1 MVSKTDA
8 AATSDSQSDAP
19 AQAQAPAPA
28 QAPAKPPQR
37 GVIKALRLH
46 LEASLLPG
54 DAPVDKA
61 ALDEAATWLLAA
73 AATRAPGQSIVQIES
88 ATGERRHLRI
98 AIVNDDMPFLVDSA
112 AATIAAQG
120 VAIDRLLHPVAK
132 VERDAAGSIAAL
144 SNPTQGKPTPAKNG
158 ARESLIYIETPRVDA
173 RQRRELLEALQAT
186 LADVHA
192 AVNDWPPMQGAMAAD
207 AERAGAVD
215 AEAGALLGWLGGGML
230 TQLGHLTRHRDGTT
244 TDRHG
249 ICRASARDLLA
260 EVSYDRAFDW
270 FDRHEAGGTP
280 QGLLA
285 IKANVHARVH
295 RTSPLDLFIVPL
307 REGGKIT
314 ALSIHAGL
322 WTSAALNA
330 RPHEVPVLRR
340 MVTDITAQAG
350 FDPAGHNGKA
360 LVHAFASLPND
371 LLTAFDPARVA
382 ELVTTKMVLI
392 DRPRPRLVMVRSM
405 LERHVFAFVWLPR
418 DQLSTDVRLQIQA
431 MLLDSPGAAL
441 LDWSLEVESSSL
453 ALLRFLI
460 DVRACADM
468 PDDAAIETQLV
479 DLLRGWNEAVAT
491 HLAKGEDEGRAATLA
506 ARYAGA
512 FPTGYR
518 LTYGADE
525 AARDI
530 AKLRTLAV
538 AEGEAARAVRL
549 YRLNGDG
556 PDTLRL
562 KVYII
567 GGALALSDAVPALEH
582 FGFRVAAEVPTFL
595 TDPSLGSIHDFILTV
610 PPARE
615 ASTLLDRAAL
625 IEDALAEVLNAVA
638 EDDPFNRLIPA
649 AGLAPRSANWMR
661 AIYRYLRQTGVSY
674 TIYTVV
680 DALVAAPQVTRA
692 MIDLFTARHDPAFE
706 GDRDEAIAAAQS
718 AFTRG
723 LAKVTAI
730 NDDRLLR
737 LYRAVIDAVLRT
749 NAFAPAAAEALAFKI
764 DSHRVPGLPQPL
776 PWREIFVYSRRVEGI
791 HLRSGAVARGGLRW
805 SDRRDDFRTEVLGL
819 MKAQRVKN
827 AVIVPTGAKGGFYP
841 KQLPS
846 PAIDR
851 EGWAAEGRAS
861 YEIFIRTLLSI
872 TDNIVGGRV
881 VHPEAVQV
889 WDGEDPYFVVA
900 ADKGTATYSDIA
912 NGIAQAHDFW
922 LDDAFASGG
931 SNGYDHKA
939 MGITA
944 RGAWVSVQR
953 HFREMGIDVQTQS
966 ITVAGCGD
974 MSGDVFGNGMLLSKA
989 LKLVAAFDHRHIFID
1004 PAPDPLASWKERKRM
1019 FELPRSSWED
1029 YDASL
1034 ISKGGG
1040 VFARSAK
1047 TIKLPKQAREVLGI
1061 DAKVIEPE
1069 TLISAILRAPVDLM
1083 WFGGIGTYVKAPQE
1097 NNIQVGDPAN
1107 DGLRVDATEVRARV
1121 IGEGANLGVTQA
1133 GRIAF
1138 SLAGAKGF
1146 GGRIN
1151 TDFIDNSA
1159 GVDCSDNEVNIKIAL
1174 AAATASGKLAPK
1186 KRNTL
1191 LAAMTDEVAA
1201 LVLEDNRLQAL
1212 ALSVAESVGAAA
1224 TPAYIR
1230 LIERLEE
1237 VSDFDRRTEGLA
1249 DGETLSRRAADGQGL
1264 TRPELAVLLS
1274 SAKLALQSA
1283 IEASGLPDDP
1293 VLEPVLL
1300 ARFPSAMR
1308 KPYAA
1313 AIRGHRLR
1321 SEMIATSLSNRM
1333 VNRLGMVHPFELAEE
1348 EGVGLADVAAAFVVA
1363 ERLFGLE
1370 PLWRELDTADIPEAA
1385 RLALFDRLAAAV
1397 GNLMSDVLRTA
1408 SGKVAAG
1415 AMITELQE
1423 GVAALVAG
1431 RDELLTDEPRAR
1443 SRALRDSFV
1452 AVGAT
1457 EALAA
1462 KVANLFDFDG
1472 AVGLAQGALA
1482 TGIETKLLTHAFT
1495 DIGTLLGL
1503 DWAQGTAAYM
1513 SPSDVWERLLVSGL
1527 ARDFQQM
1534 RIEFL
1539 RRLMRRKAGAEDPRG
1554 AVAAWAERNAQGV
1567 AQFRAMIA
1575 RAQARPPVG
1584 AAMLAQI
1591 ASQARNLLER

>member
-1 MVSKTDA
+1 MGSKTV
-8 AATSDSQSDAP
+8 ATATPKAP
-19 AQAQAPAPA
+19 ERAL
-28 QAPAKPPQR
+28 
-37 GVIKALRLH
+37 IKALRH
-46 LEASLLPG
+46 QLEASLLPG
-54 DAPVDKA
+54 DAPIDKA
-61 ALDEAATWLLAA
+61 ALDEAATYLLTSAA
-73 AATRAPGQSIVQIES
+73 NRAPGQSLVQVES
-88 ATGERRHLRI
+88 ATGARRHLRI
-98 AIVNDDMPFLVDSA
+98 AVINDDKPFLVDSVA
-112 AATIAAQG
+112 AAIATQG
-120 VAIDRLLHPVAK
+120 VGIDRLLHPVVP
-132 VERDAAGSIAAL
+132 VERDATGAITAL
-144 SNPTQGKPTPAKNG
+144 GKTG
-158 ARESLIYIETPRVDA
+158 RRESLIYIETPRVDA
-173 RQRRELLEALQAT
+173 RQRRDLLEALQTT
-186 LADVHA
+186 LADVQA
-192 AVNDWPPMQGAMAAD
+192 AVSDWPKMQAAIKAD
-207 AERAGAVD
+207 AALAEAID
-215 AEAGALLGWLGGGML
+215 PEAGALLAWLGGGML
-230 TQLGHLTRHRDGTT
+230 TQLGHMTRRRDGTT
-244 TDRHG
+244 AERLG
-249 ICRASARDLLA
+249 ICAASASELLA
-260 EVSYDRAFDW
+260 EVSYDRAFEW
-270 FDRHEAGGTP
+270 FDSHDKAGKP
-280 QGLLA
+280 RALLA
-285 IKANVHARVH
+285 IKSNVQARVH
-295 RTSPLDLFIVPL
+295 RASPLDLFIVPV
-307 REGGKIT
+307 REGGRVT

-322 WTSAALNA
+322 WTSAALNE
-330 RPHEVPVLRR
+330 RPLEVPVLRA
-340 MVTDITAQAG
+340 MVADMTVRLG

-360 LVHAFASLPND
+360 LVHAFTSLPND
-371 LLTAFDPARVA
+371 LLTAFEPDRVID
-382 ELVTTKMVLI
+382 LVTAKMALI
-392 DRPRPRLVMVRSM
+392 DRPRPRLIMVRAT
-405 LERHVFAFVWLPR
+405 LERHIFAFVWLPR

-431 MLLDSPGAAL
+431 MLLGTPGAAL

-460 DVRACADM
+460 DVRGCDDL
-468 PDDAAIETQLV
+468 PNDAAIEAQLV
-479 DLLRGWNEAVAT
+479 DLLRGWNEAVAN
-491 HLAKGEDEGRAATLA
+491 HLADTEEEGRAAALA
-506 ARYAGA
+506 ARYAPA

-518 LTYGADE
+518 LTYGAHE

-538 AEGEAARAVRL
+538 AEGEATHTDRAVRL

-556 PDTLRL
+556 AETLRL
-562 KVYII
+562 KIYLTR
-567 GGALALSDAVPALEH
+567 GALALSDAVPALEN
-582 FGFRVAAEVPTFL
+582 FGFRVLAEVPTFL
-595 TDPSLGSIHDFILTV
+595 TDAALGSIHDFILTL
-610 PPARE
+610 PAGRE
-615 ASTLLDRAAL
+615 AGALLERAAL
-625 IEDALAEVLNAVA
+625 IENALADVLNGAA
-638 EDDPFNRLIPA
+638 EDDPFNRLVPA
-649 AGLAPRSANWMR
+649 AGLLPRDANWMR

-692 MIDLFTARHDPAFE
+692 MIALFEARHDPAFT
-706 GDRDEAIAAAQS
+706 GDRDDAIAAAGA

-723 LAKVTAI
+723 LSKVTAI

-749 NAFAPAAAEALAFKI
+749 NAFAPASSEALAFKL
-764 DSHRVPGLPQPL
+764 DSHLVPGLPKPV
-776 PWREIFVYSRRVEGI
+776 PWREIFVYSPRVEGI

-805 SDRRDDFRTEVLGL
+805 SDRRDDFRTEILGL

-861 YEIFIRTLLSI
+861 YEIFIRTLLSV
-872 TDNIVGGRV
+872 TDNIEDGKV
-881 VHPEAVQV
+881 VHPKGVTV
-889 WDGEDPYFVVA
+889 LDGEDPYFVVA
-900 ADKGTATYSDIA
+900 ADKGTATFSDIA
-912 NGIAQAHDFW
+912 NGIAQGRDFW

-953 HFREMGIDVQTQS
+953 HFREMGVDVQNDS
-966 ITVAGCGD
+966 VTVAGCGD
-974 MSGDVFGNGMLLSKA
+974 MSGDVFGNGMLLSNA

-1004 PAPDPLASWKERKRM
+1004 PTPDPLASWQERARM
-1019 FELPRSSWED
+1019 FALPRSSWDD
-1029 YDASL
+1029 YDKAL

-1040 VFARSAK
+1040 VFPRSAK
-1047 TIKLPKQAREVLGI
+1047 VIKLSKQAREVLGI
-1061 DAKVIEPE
+1061 DVKEIEPE
-1069 TLISAILRAPVDLM
+1069 ALISAILRSPVDLM

-1097 NNIQVGDPAN
+1097 NHIQVGDPAN
-1107 DGLRVDATEVRARV
+1107 DGLRVDATEIRARV

-1138 SLAGAKGF
+1138 SLA

-1174 AAATASGKLAPK
+1174 AAATASGKLSGK

-1191 LAAMTDEVAA
+1191 LASMTDEVAA

-1212 ALSVAESVGAAA
+1212 ALSVAESGGAGA
-1224 TPAYIR
+1224 TPAYVR

-1249 DGETLSRRAADGQGL
+1249 DGEVLTRRAADGQGL

-1274 SAKLALQSA
+1274 SAKLALQEA
-1283 IEASGLPDDP
+1283 IEDSTLPDDP
-1293 VLEPVLL
+1293 VLEPVLI
-1300 ARFPSAMR
+1300 ARFPAPMR
-1308 KPYAA
+1308 KTYADE
-1313 AIRGHRLR
+1313 IRGHRLR
-1321 SEMIATSLSNRM
+1321 REMIATSLSNRM

-1348 EGVGLADVAAAFVVA
+1348 EGVGLAEVAAAFVVA

-1370 PLWRELDTADIPEAA
+1370 PLWRELDDAAIPEAA
-1385 RLALFDRLAAAV
+1385 RLALFGRLAAAV

-1408 SGKVAAG
+1408 SGKVVAG
-1415 AMITELQE
+1415 AMIGALAQGVTE
-1423 GVAALVAG
+1423 LVAG
-1431 RDELLTDEPRAR
+1431 REDLLTAEPRAR
-1443 SRALRDSFV
+1443 SMELRQGFV
-1452 AVGAT
+1452 AVGAP

-1462 KVANLFDFDG
+1462 RVANLFDFDG
-1472 AVGLAQGALA
+1472 AVGLAQSAQA
-1482 TGIETKLLTHAFT
+1482 SGIEPRLLTHAFT
-1495 DIGTLLGL
+1495 DIGTALGL
-1503 DWAQGTAAYM
+1503 DWAQGTAAHM

-1539 RRLMRRKAGAEDPRG
+1539 RRLMQAKAGPKAGNFDPRG
-1554 AVAAWAERNAQGV
+1554 SVAEWAARNAQGV

>member
-1 MVSKTDA
+1 MGSKSA
-8 AATSDSQSDAP
+8 AAAP
-19 AQAQAPAPA
+19 SRAL
-28 QAPAKPPQR
+28 
-37 GVIKALRLH
+37 IKSLRLQ

-54 DAPVDKA
+54 DAATAKP
-61 ALDEAATWLLAA
+61 ALDEAATYLLTA
-73 AATRAPGQSIVQIES
+73 AATRAPGESLVQLES
-88 ATGERRHLRI
+88 AGGDRRHLRI
-98 AIVNDDMPFLVDSA
+98 ALVNDDKPFLVDSVA
-112 AATIAAQG
+112 AAIGSLG
-120 VAIDRLLHPVAK
+120 VGIDLLLHPVVL
-132 VERDAAGSIAAL
+132 VERDSEGVITGL
-144 SNPTQGKPTPAKNG
+144 GKGG
-158 ARESLIYIETPRVDA
+158 ARESMIYIETPRVDA
-173 RQRRELLEALQAT
+173 RQRRDLLEALQTT
-186 LADVHA
+186 LGDVQA
-192 AVNDWPPMQGAMAAD
+192 AVSDWPKMQAAIAAD
-207 AERAGAVD
+207 AEAAQALD
-215 AEAGALLGWLGGGML
+215 PEMGALLAWLGGGML
-230 TQLGHLTRHRDGTT
+230 TQLGHLTRRRDGNIV
-244 TDRHG
+244 DRLG
-249 ICRASARDLLA
+249 ICRASAHDLLA
-260 EVSYDRAFDW
+260 EISYERAFEW
-270 FDRHEAGGTP
+270 FDQQDAAGTP
-280 QGLLA
+280 KPLLA
-285 IKANVHARVH
+285 IKSNVAARVH
-295 RTSPLDLFIVPL
+295 RDSPLDLFIVPL
-307 REGGKIT
+307 REGGKIA

-330 RPHEVPVLRR
+330 RPSEVPVLRA
-340 MVTDITAQAG
+340 MVADITKRLH

-360 LVHAFASLPND
+360 LVHAFTSLPND
-371 LLTAFDPARVA
+371 LLTAFDPERVA
-382 ELVTTKMVLI
+382 DLVTAKMALI
-392 DRPRPRLVMVRSM
+392 DRPRPRVIMVRAT

-418 DQLSTDVRLQIQA
+418 DQLSTDVRHQIQA
-431 MLLDSPGAAL
+431 MLLASPGAVL
-441 LDWSLEVESSSL
+441 LDWSLAVESNTL

-460 DVRACADM
+460 DVRACADL
-468 PDDAAIETQLV
+468 PKDAAIEAQLA

-491 HLAKGEDEGRAATLA
+491 HLAAFEEEGRAAALA
-506 ARYAGA
+506 ARYAPA

-518 LTYGADE
+518 LTYGPQE

-530 AKLRTLAV
+530 ARLRTLALG
-538 AEGEAARAVRL
+538 EGEGERAERLVRL
-549 YRLNGDG
+549 YRLPADG
-556 PDTLRL
+556 PQTLRL
-562 KVYII
+562 KVYVLK
-567 GGALALSDAVPALEH
+567 GALALSDAVPALEN
-582 FGFRVAAEVPTFL
+582 FGFRVLSEVPTHL
-595 TDPSLGSIHDFILTV
+595 GDASLGAIDEFLLTL
-610 PPARE
+610 PAGRD
-615 ASTLLDRAAL
+615 AGALLERAAL
-625 IEDALAEVLNAVA
+625 IEGALADVLNGGA
-638 EDDPFNRLIPA
+638 EDDPFNRLIAA
-649 AGLAPRSANWMR
+649 AGLAPREANWMR
-661 AIYRYLRQTGVSY
+661 AIYRYLRQTGVSF

-692 MIDLFTARHDPAFE
+692 MIELFEARHDPEFAGNRE
-706 GDRDEAIAAAQS
+706 DAIAAAGA

-749 NAFAPAAAEALAFKI
+749 NAFAPAAAEALAFKL
-764 DSHRVPGLPQPL
+764 DSALVPGLPKPL

-846 PAIDR
+846 PALDR

-872 TDNIVGGRV
+872 TDNIESGKI
-881 VHPEAVQV
+881 VHPADVTV
-889 WDGEDPYFVVA
+889 LDGDDPYFVVA
-900 ADKGTATYSDIA
+900 ADKGTATFSDIA
-912 NGIAQAHDFW
+912 NGIAQSRDFW

-944 RGAWVSVQR
+944 KGAWLSVQR
-953 HFREMGIDVQTQS
+953 HFRELGIDVQTQP
-966 ITVAGCGD
+966 IRVVGCGD
-974 MSGDVFGNGMLLSKA
+974 MSGDVFGNGMLLSKS

-1004 PAPDPLASWKERKRM
+1004 PTPDPAASWKERARM
-1019 FELPRSSWED
+1019 FALPRSSWDD
-1029 YDASL
+1029 YDKSL

-1040 VFARSAK
+1040 VFPRTAK
-1047 TIKLPKQAREVLGI
+1047 SIKLSKQAREALGL
-1061 DAKVIEPE
+1061 DVKEIEPE
-1069 TLISAILRAPVDLM
+1069 ALITAILKAPVDLL

-1097 NNIQVGDPAN
+1097 NHIQVGDPAN
-1107 DGLRVDATEVRARV
+1107 DGLRIDGTEVRARV

-1138 SLAGAKGF
+1138 ALA

-1174 AAATASGKLAPK
+1174 AAATASGKLSPK

-1191 LAAMTDEVAA
+1191 LASMTDEVAA

-1212 ALSVAESVGAAA
+1212 ALSVAESGGKGA
-1224 TPAYIR
+1224 TPAYVR

-1249 DGETLSRRAADGQGL
+1249 DGETLTRRAADGQGL

-1274 SAKLALQSA
+1274 SAKLALQDA
-1283 IEASGLPDDP
+1283 IEHSQLPDDP

-1300 ARFPSAMR
+1300 ARFPAPMR
-1308 KPYAA
+1308 KTYADE
-1313 AIRGHRLR
+1313 IRGHRLR
-1321 SEMIATSLSNRM
+1321 REMIATSLSNRI

-1348 EGVGLADVAAAFVVA
+1348 EGVGLAEVAAAFVVA
-1363 ERLFGLE
+1363 ERLFGLD
-1370 PLWRELDTADIPEAA
+1370 PLWHELEDAPIAEGA
-1385 RLALFDRLAAAV
+1385 RLVMFDRLAAAV

-1408 SGKVAAG
+1408 AGKVAAG
-1415 AMITELQE
+1415 TMIEALQAS
-1423 GVAALVAG
+1423 VTTLIAG
-1431 RDELLTDEPRAR
+1431 REELLTAEPRAR
-1443 SRALRDSFV
+1443 SKALQASFV
-1452 AVGAT
+1452 AAGT
-1457 EALAA
+1457 PEPLAA
-1462 KVANLFDFDG
+1462 RVANLFDFDG
-1472 AVGLAQGALA
+1472 AVGLAQAARA
-1482 TGIETKLLTHAFT
+1482 TDIEPCLLTHAFT
-1495 DIGTLLGL
+1495 DVGTLLGL

-1513 SPSDVWERLLVSGL
+1513 SPSDIWERLLVSGL
-1527 ARDFQQM
+1527 ARDIQQM

-1539 RRLMRRKAGAEDPRG
+1539 RRQIATKAGKADPRG

>member
-1 MVSKTDA
+1 MGSKTVA
-8 AATSDSQSDAP
+8 AAAP
-19 AQAQAPAPA
+19 
-28 QAPAKPPQR
+28 KSMGR
-37 GVIKALRLH
+37 TLIKALRLQ

-61 ALDEAATWLLAA
+61 ALDEAAAWLLAA
-73 AATRAPGQSIVQIES
+73 AATRAPGQSLVQIES
-88 ATGERRHLRI
+88 ASGERRHLRI
-98 AIVNDDMPFLVDSA
+98 AIINDDQPFLVDSV

-120 VAIDRLLHPVAK
+120 VGIDRLLHPVAA
-132 VERDAAGSIAAL
+132 VERDADGAITGL
-144 SNPTQGKPTPAKNG
+144 GKTGPEDKIR
-158 ARESLIYIETPRVDA
+158 RESLIYIETPRVDA
-173 RQRRELLEALQAT
+173 RQRRDLLEALQTT
-186 LADVHA
+186 LADVQA
-192 AVNDWPPMQGAMAAD
+192 AVRDWPQLQAAMTDDAA
-207 AERAGAVD
+207 RAGAVD
-215 AEAGALLGWLGGGML
+215 GEAGALLGWLGGGML
-230 TQLGHLTRHRDGTT
+230 TQLGHLVRRRDGASI
-244 TDRHG
+244 DRLG
-249 ICRASARDLLA
+249 ICRASAQELLA
-260 EVSYDRAFDW
+260 EVSYERAFEW
-270 FDRHEAGGTP
+270 FDRHEAAGTP
-280 QGLLA
+280 KALLA
-285 IKANVHARVH
+285 IKSNVHARVH
-295 RTSPLDLFIVPL
+295 RASPLDLFIVPV
-307 REGGKIT
+307 RDKGKLT

-330 RPHEVPVLRR
+330 RPHEVPVLRT
-340 MVTDITAQAG
+340 MVTDITARLG

-382 ELVTTKMVLI
+382 DLVTAKMVLI
-392 DRPRPRLVMVRSM
+392 DRPRPRLIMVRST

-431 MLLDSPGAAL
+431 MLLGTPGAGL

-453 ALLRFLI
+453 ALLRFLV
-460 DVRACADM
+460 DVRACADL
-468 PDDAAIETQLV
+468 PDDAAIEAQLV

-491 HLAKGEDEGRAATLA
+491 HLAASEDEGRAATLA
-506 ARYAGA
+506 ARYAPA

-518 LTYGADE
+518 LTYGPHE

-530 AKLRTLAV
+530 AKLRTLALS
-538 AEGEAARAVRL
+538 EGETTRAVRL

-556 PDTLRL
+556 ADTLRL
-562 KVYII
+562 KVYITR
-567 GGALALSDAVPALEH
+567 GALALSDAVPALEN

-595 TDPSLGSIHDFILTV
+595 TDAALGSIHDFILTV
-610 PPARE
+610 PAGRE
-615 ASTLLDRAAL
+615 ASALLDRAAL
-625 IEDALAEVLNAVA
+625 IEGALAEVLNGAG

-649 AGLAPRSANWMR
+649 AGLLPAQANWLR

-692 MIDLFTARHDPAFE
+692 MIELVAARHDPAFV
-706 GDRDEAIAAAQS
+706 GDREDAIAAAQG

-749 NAFAPAAAEALAFKI
+749 NAFAPASAEALAFKI
-764 DSHRVPGLPQPL
+764 DSSLVPNLPKPV

-805 SDRRDDFRTEVLGL
+805 SDRRDDFRTEILGL

-861 YEIFIRTLLSI
+861 YELFIRTLLSV
-872 TDNIVGGRV
+872 TDNIVGGKV
-881 VHPEAVQV
+881 QHPEAVQV
-889 WDGEDPYFVVA
+889 LDGEDPYFVVA
-900 ADKGTATYSDIA
+900 ADKGTATFSDIA
-912 NGIAQAHDFW
+912 NGIAQSRDFW

-966 ITVAGCGD
+966 VTVAGCGD

-1004 PAPDPLASWKERKRM
+1004 PSPEPLASWKERSRM
-1019 FELPRSSWED
+1019 FALPRSSWDD
-1029 YDASL
+1029 YDKAL

-1040 VFARSAK
+1040 VFPRSAK
-1047 TIKLPKQAREVLGI
+1047 SIKLSKQAREVLGI
-1061 DAKVIEPE
+1061 EAKDIEPE
-1069 TLISAILRAPVDLM
+1069 ALITAILKAPVDLM

-1107 DGLRVDATEVRARV
+1107 DGLRVDATEMRARV

-1138 SLAGAKGF
+1138 SMN

-1174 AAATASGKLAPK
+1174 AAATASGKLSGK

-1191 LAAMTDEVAA
+1191 LAAMTDDVAA
-1201 LVLEDNRLQAL
+1201 IVLEDNRLQAL
-1212 ALSVAESVGAAA
+1212 ALSVSESGGAGATAA
-1224 TPAYIR
+1224 YVR

-1283 IEASGLPDDP
+1283 IEASTLPDDP

-1308 KPYAA
+1308 KTYAA
-1313 AIRGHRLR
+1313 EIRGHRLR
-1321 SEMIATSLSNRM
+1321 REMIATSLSNRI

-1348 EGVGLADVAAAFVVA
+1348 EGVGLAEVAGAFVVA
-1363 ERLFGLE
+1363 DRLFGLDA
-1370 PLWRELDTADIPEAA
+1370 LWRELDGADIPEAA

-1397 GNLMSDVLRTA
+1397 GNLMSDVLRSA
-1408 SGKVAAG
+1408 AGKVAAG
-1415 AMITELQE
+1415 AMIGELAD
-1423 GVAALVAG
+1423 GVTALVAG
-1431 RDELLTDEPRAR
+1431 REELLTDEPRAR
-1443 SRALRDSFV
+1443 SRALQGSFV
-1452 AVGAT
+1452 AEGAPGP
-1457 EALAA
+1457 LAA
-1462 KVANLFDFDG
+1462 KVANMFDFDG
-1472 AVGLAQGALA
+1472 AVGLAQAA
-1482 TGIETKLLTHAFT
+1482 ISTGIDAKLLTHAFT
-1495 DIGTLLGL
+1495 DIGTRLGL
-1503 DWAQGTAAYM
+1503 DWAQGIAAHM

-1527 ARDFQQM
+1527 ARDLQQM

-1539 RRLMRRKAGAEDPRG
+1539 RRQIAADAGSKTGNADPRG
-1554 AVAAWAERNAQGV
+1554 CVAAWAERNAAGV
-1567 AQFRAMIA
+1567 AQFRSMIA

>member
-1 MVSKTDA
+1 MGSTTVA
-8 AATSDSQSDAP
+8 ANAP
-19 AQAQAPAPA
+19 
-28 QAPAKPPQR
+28 R
-37 GVIKALRLH
+37 GNARALTKALRLQ

-54 DAPVDKA
+54 EAPADKA
-61 ALDEAATWLLAA
+61 VLEDAAEWLIVA
-73 AATRAPGQSIVQIES
+73 AATRAPGEAIVQLES
-88 ATGERRHLRI
+88 ATREKRHLRI
-98 AIVNDDMPFLVDSA
+98 AIVNDDQPFLVDSVA
-112 AATIAAQG
+112 AAIAAQG
-120 VAIDRLLHPVAK
+120 LGIDRLLHPVVPVA
-132 VERDAAGSIAAL
+132 RDAS
-144 SNPTQGKPTPAKNG
+144 G
-158 ARESLIYIETPRVDA
+158 AITDLGTDGAYESLIYIETPRVDA

-186 LADVHA
+186 LGDVHA
-192 AVNDWPPMQGAMAAD
+192 AVADWPAMQAAIAAD
-207 AERAGAVD
+207 AAAVAAID
-215 AEAGALLGWLGGGML
+215 GEAGALLGWLGGGML
-230 TQLGHLTRHRDGTT
+230 TQLGHLTRRRDGSSEA
-244 TDRHG
+244 RLG
-249 ICRASARDLLA
+249 ICRTSAQDLLA
-260 EVSYDRAFDW
+260 EISYERAFEW
-270 FDRHEAGGTP
+270 FDRHEADGTP
-280 QGLLA
+280 RAMLA
-285 IKANVHARVH
+285 IKSNLQSRVH
-295 RTSPLDLFIVPL
+295 RASPLDLFIVPV
-307 REGGKIT
+307 REGGAIT

-322 WTSAALNA
+322 WTSAAMNE
-330 RPHEVPVLRR
+330 RPGEVPVLRA
-340 MVTDITAQAG
+340 MVSDLTRRLG

-360 LVHAFASLPND
+360 LVHAFTSLPND
-371 LLTAFDPARVA
+371 LLAAFEPERVA
-382 ELVTTKMVLI
+382 HLVTAKMALI
-392 DRPRPRLVMVRSM
+392 DRPRPRVITVPAT

-418 DQLSTDVRLQIQA
+418 DHMSTDVRLQIQA
-431 MLLDSPGAAL
+431 MLLGTPGAAL
-441 LDWSLEVESSSL
+441 LDWSLEVESSTL

-460 DVRACADM
+460 DVRACASL
-468 PDDAAIETQLV
+468 PDDAAIEAQLA

-491 HLAKGEDEGRAATLA
+491 HLADTEEEGRAATLA
-506 ARYAGA
+506 SRYAAA

-518 LTYGADE
+518 LAYGPQE

-530 AKLRTLAV
+530 AKLRALAMT
-538 AEGEAARAVRL
+538 EGDGSIARAPERAVRL
-549 YRLNGDG
+549 YRLPADG

-562 KVYII
+562 KVYLHR
-567 GGALALSDAVPALEH
+567 GALALSDAVPAFEN
-582 FGFRVAAEVPTFL
+582 FGFRVVAEVPTYL
-595 TDPSLGSIHDFILTV
+595 TDPTLGSIHDFILTL
-610 PPARE
+610 PAGRE
-615 ASTLLDRAAL
+615 AGALLERAGL
-625 IEDALAEVLNAVA
+625 IEDALADVLNGAA

-649 AGLAPRSANWMR
+649 AGLLPREANWLR

-680 DALVAAPQVTRA
+680 DALAAAPQVTAA
-692 MIDLFTARHDPAFE
+692 MIALFEARHNPAFD
-706 GDRDEAIAAAQS
+706 GDRDEAIAAAQA

-737 LYRAVIDAVLRT
+737 LYRAVVDAVLRT
-749 NAFAPAAAEALAFKI
+749 NAFAPAATEALAFKL
-764 DSHRVPGLPQPL
+764 DSHLVPGLPKPV

-805 SDRRDDFRTEVLGL
+805 SDRRDDFRTEILGL

-851 EGWAAEGRAS
+851 EGWAAEGRAA
-861 YEIFIRTLLSI
+861 YEIFIRTLLSV
-872 TDNIVGGRV
+872 TDNIVEGRV
-881 VHPEAVQV
+881 VHPTCVEVL
-889 WDGEDPYFVVA
+889 DGEDPYFVVA
-900 ADKGTATYSDIA
+900 ADKGTATFSDVA
-912 NGIAQAHDFW
+912 NGIAQSRNFW

-953 HFREMGIDVQTQS
+953 HFREMGVDVQQDP

-1004 PAPDPLASWKERKRM
+1004 PTPDPLASWKERARM
-1019 FELPRSSWED
+1019 YQLPRSSWDD
-1029 YDASL
+1029 YDKAL

-1040 VFARSAK
+1040 VFPRSAK
-1047 TIKLPKQAREVLGI
+1047 SIKLSKQARAALGI
-1061 DAKVIEPE
+1061 ESKEIEPE
-1069 TLISAILRAPVDLM
+1069 ALITAILKAPVDLL

-1097 NNIQVGDPAN
+1097 SHIQVGDPAN
-1107 DGLRVDATEVRARV
+1107 DGLRVDGTDIRARV

-1138 SLAGAKGF
+1138 SMN

-1174 AAATASGKLAPK
+1174 AAATASGRLSPE

-1191 LAAMTDEVAA
+1191 LASMTDEVAE

-1212 ALSVAESVGAAA
+1212 ALSIAESGGPGATAS
-1224 TPAYIR
+1224 YVR

-1237 VSDFDRRTEGLA
+1237 VGDFDRRTEGVA
-1249 DGETLSRRAADGQGL
+1249 DGETLIRRAADGRGL
-1264 TRPELAVLLS
+1264 MRPELAVLLS
-1274 SAKLALQSA
+1274 SAKLALQA
-1283 IEASGLPDDP
+1283 ALEASDLPDDP
-1293 VLEPVLL
+1293 VLEPLL
-1300 ARFPSAMR
+1300 IARFPSAMR
-1308 KPYAA
+1308 KTYADE
-1313 AIRGHRLR
+1313 IRGHRLR
-1321 SEMIATSLSNRM
+1321 REMIATSLSNRI

-1348 EGVGLADVAAAFVVA
+1348 EGVGLAEVAAAFVVA

-1370 PLWRELDTADIPEAA
+1370 PLWRELEVAAMPETA

-1415 AMITELQE
+1415 AMIGALGE
-1423 GVAALVAG
+1423 GVTALVAG
-1431 RDELLTDEPRAR
+1431 REELLTDEPRAR
-1443 SRALRDSFV
+1443 SKALRDSFV
-1452 AVGAT
+1452 ALGAP
-1457 EALAA
+1457 EGLAA

-1472 AVGLAQGALA
+1472 AVGLAQAALA
-1482 TGIETKLLTHAFT
+1482 GGIEPRLLTHAFT
-1495 DIGTLLGL
+1495 DIGSALGL
-1503 DWAQGTAAYM
+1503 DWAQGTAAHM

-1539 RRLMRRKAGAEDPRG
+1539 RRQIASRPGDPRG
-1554 AVAAWAERNAQGV
+1554 AVAEWAARNAAGV
-1567 AQFRAMIA
+1567 TQFRAMIA

>member
-1 MVSKTDA
+1 MGSNSA
-8 AATSDSQSDAP
+8 AAAP
-19 AQAQAPAPA
+19 QGAL
-28 QAPAKPPQR
+28 
-37 GVIKALRLH
+37 IKALRLH

-54 DAPVDKA
+54 DAPADKA
-61 ALDEAATWLLAA
+61 ALDDAAQFLLAA
-73 AATRAPGQSIVQIES
+73 AGPRAPGES
-88 ATGERRHLRI
+88 LVHIASDTGERRLRI
-98 AIVNDDMPFLVDSA
+98 AVINDDMPFLVDSV

-120 VAIDRLLHPVAK
+120 LAIDRLLHPVAA
-132 VERDAAGSIAAL
+132 VTRDGAGAVAAL
-144 SNPTQGKPTPAKNG
+144 GRPGGKDAGGT
-158 ARESLIYIETPRVDA
+158 RESLIYVETPRADA
-173 RQRRELLEALQAT
+173 RQRRELLDALHTT
-186 LADVHA
+186 LADVRA
-192 AVNDWPPMQGAMAAD
+192 AVSDWRAMQAVMAED
-207 AERAGAVD
+207 AARAAPLD
-215 AEAGALLGWLGGGML
+215 AEAGALLEWLGGGML
-230 TQLGHLTRHRDGTT
+230 TQLGHLTRYRDARE
-244 TDRHG
+244 DAVLG
-249 ICRASARDLLA
+249 ICRSSAREILA
-260 EVSYDRAFDW
+260 EASIARAFEW
-270 FDRHEAGGTP
+270 FDRHEAEGRPRT
-280 QGLLA
+280 LLV
-285 IKANVHARVH
+285 IKANVQSRVH
-295 RTSPLDLFIVPL
+295 RASPLDLFVVPV

-330 RPHEVPVLRR
+330 RPGEVPVLRR
-340 MVTDITAQAG
+340 AVAELTAELG
-350 FDPAGHNGKA
+350 YDPAGHNGKA
-360 LVHAFASLPND
+360 LVHAFSSLPND
-371 LLTAFDPARVA
+371 LLIAFGRARIA
-382 ELVTTKMVLI
+382 ELATTKMALI
-392 DRPRPRLVMVRSM
+392 DRPRSRLVMLPGT

-418 DQLSTDVRLQIQA
+418 DQLSTDVRLRVQA
-431 MLLDSPGAAL
+431 MLLQEPGAAL
-441 LDWSLEVESSSL
+441 LDWSLEVEGSNL

-460 DVRACADM
+460 DVRACERL
-468 PDDAAIETQLV
+468 PDPAGIEAQLV
-479 DLLRGWNEAVAT
+479 DLLRGWNEAVET
-491 HLAKGEDEGRAATLA
+491 HLAAGEDDGRAAALA
-506 ARYAGA
+506 ARYAPA

-518 LTYGADE
+518 LTYGPAE

-530 AKLRTLAV
+530 TKLRPLALG
-538 AEGEAARAVRL
+538 ESDEAASGPDRAARL
-549 YRLNGDG
+549 YRMAEDG
-556 PDTLRL
+556 ADALRL
-562 KVYII
+562 KVYVAR
-567 GGALALSDAVPALEH
+567 GRLALSDAVPALEH
-582 FGFRVAAEVPTFL
+582 FGFRVTAEIPTFL
-595 TDPSLGSIHDFILTV
+595 ADPALGSIHDFLLAV
-610 PPARE
+610 PAGLD
-615 ASTLLDRAAL
+615 AGALLARAAL
-625 IEDALAEVLNAVA
+625 IEEALADVLNGVA
-638 EDDPFNRLIPA
+638 EDDPFNRLIA
-649 AGLAPRSANWMR
+649 ATGLTPREANWLR
-661 AIYRYLRQTGVSY
+661 AIYRYLRQTGVTY
-674 TIYTVV
+674 TITTVV
-680 DALVAAPQVTRA
+680 DALAAAPQVTRA
-692 MIDLFTARHDPAFE
+692 MIDLFAARHDPAFG
-706 GDRDEAIAAAQS
+706 GDREDAVAGAVT

-764 DSHRVPGLPQPL
+764 DSSLVPNLPKPV

-805 SDRRDDFRTEVLGL
+805 SDRRDDFRTEILGL

-846 PAIDR
+846 PALDR

-861 YEIFIRTLLSI
+861 YEVFIRTLLSI
-872 TDNIVGGRV
+872 TDNIVNGRV

-889 WDGEDPYFVVA
+889 LDGEDPYFVVA
-900 ADKGTATYSDIA
+900 ADKGTATFSDVA
-912 NGIAQAHDFW
+912 NGIAQGRDFW

-953 HFREMGIDVQTQS
+953 HFREMGIDVQKDS

-989 LKLVAAFDHRHIFID
+989 IKLVAAFDHRHIFLD
-1004 PAPDPLASWKERKRM
+1004 PSPDPLASWKERKRL

-1029 YDASL
+1029 YNPAL

-1040 VFARSAK
+1040 VFSRSLK
-1047 TIKLPKQAREVLGI
+1047 RIKLTKQMRETLGI
-1061 DAKVIEPE
+1061 AHKEIEPE
-1069 TLISAILRAPVDLM
+1069 ALISAILRAKVDLL
-1083 WFGGIGTYVKAPQE
+1083 WFGGIGTYVKAGHE

-1107 DGLRVDATEVRARV
+1107 DTIRVDAEQVGARV

-1138 SLAGAKGF
+1138 SLA

-1174 AAATASGKLAPK
+1174 AAALRDGKLSEK

-1191 LAAMTDEVAA
+1191 LAAMTDEVAG

-1212 ALSVAESVGAAA
+1212 ALSVTATGGPGATAS
-1224 TPAYIR
+1224 YVR

-1249 DGETLSRRAADGQGL
+1249 DGETLLRRAADGQGL

-1274 SAKLALQSA
+1274 SAKLALQDA
-1283 IEASGLPDDP
+1283 IERSALADDQ
-1293 VLEPVLL
+1293 VLEPMLL

-1308 KPYAA
+1308 GPFAA
-1313 AIRGHRLR
+1313 QIRTHRLR
-1321 SEMIATSLSNRM
+1321 RQMIATSLANRI

-1348 EGVGLADVAAAFVVA
+1348 EGVGLAEVAGAFVVA
-1363 ERLFGLE
+1363 ERLFGLDA
-1370 PLWRELDTADIPEAA
+1370 LWRELDEAAIPEAA
-1385 RLALFDRLAAAV
+1385 RLALFARLAAAV

-1408 SGKVAAG
+1408 AGKVEAG
-1415 AMITELQE
+1415 AMIEAL
-1423 GVAALVAG
+1423 AASVTVLVDG
-1431 RDELLTDEPRAR
+1431 REELLSAEPRAR
-1443 SRALRDSFV
+1443 SLGLRQSFV
-1452 AVGAT
+1452 SLGAPET
-1457 EALAA
+1457 LAA
-1462 KVANLFDFDG
+1462 RVANLFDFDG
-1472 AVGLAQGALA
+1472 AVGLAQTARDA
-1482 TGIETKLLTHAFT
+1482 GIDAKLLTHAFT
-1495 DIGTLLGL
+1495 GIGTRLGL
-1503 DWAQGTAAYM
+1503 DWAQGTAAHM

-1539 RRLMRRKAGAEDPRG
+1539 RRLMRTKVGKADPLA
-1554 AVAAWAERNAQGV
+1554 AVGEWAARNETGV

>member
-1 MVSKTDA
+1 MGSKSA
-8 AATSDSQSDAP
+8 AGASPNAL
-19 AQAQAPAPA
+19 
-28 QAPAKPPQR
+28 
-37 GVIKALRLH
+37 IKALRLH
-46 LEASLLPG
+46 LEASQLPG
-54 DAPVDKA
+54 DAPAEKA
-61 ALDEAATWLLAA
+61 ALDEAAAFLLASA
-73 AATRAPGQSIVQIES
+73 QPRAPGQALVQIES
-88 ATGERRHLRI
+88 ASDGRRHLRI
-98 AIVNDDMPFLVDSA
+98 AIINEDMPFLVDSV
-112 AATIAAQG
+112 AATIAMQG
-120 VAIDRLLHPVAK
+120 VGIDRLLHPVIA
-132 VERDAAGSIAAL
+132 VERDARGAITALAKHGEGAAGR
-144 SNPTQGKPTPAKNG
+144 
-158 ARESLIYIETPRVDA
+158 RESLIYIETPRIDA
-173 RQRRELLEALQAT
+173 RQRRELLEALEAT
-186 LADVHA
+186 LGDVHA
-192 AVNDWPPMQGAMAAD
+192 AVNDWPKMQAAMAAD
-207 AERAGAVD
+207 RAMADPVD

-244 TDRHG
+244 TDVLG
-249 ICRASARDLLA
+249 ICTSSSRELLA
-260 EVSYDRAFDW
+260 EVSLERAFDW
-270 FDRHEAGGTP
+270 FDRNDAAGTP
-280 QGLLA
+280 RALLA
-285 IKANVHARVH
+285 IKSNTQSRVH
-295 RTSPLDLFIVPL
+295 RVSPLDLFIVPV
-307 REGGKIT
+307 RDAGKIA

-322 WTSAALNA
+322 WTSAALA
-330 RPHEVPVLRR
+330 SRPQEVPVLRA
-340 MVTDITAQAG
+340 TLSGLTEQLG

-360 LVHAFASLPND
+360 LVHAFTSLPND
-371 LLTAFDPARVA
+371 LLTAFDPEKVGD
-382 ELVTTKMVLI
+382 LVTAKMALI
-392 DRPRPRLVMVRSM
+392 DRPRPRMVMVRST
-405 LERHVFAFVWLPR
+405 LERHAFAFVWLPR

-431 MLLDSPGAAL
+431 MLLGTPGAAL
-441 LDWSLEVESSSL
+441 LDWSLEVESSTL

-460 DVRACADM
+460 DVRGCDELS
-468 PDDAAIETQLV
+468 DDTAIEAQLV
-479 DLLRGWNEAVAT
+479 DLLRGWNEAVST
-491 HLAKGEDEGRAATLA
+491 HLAADGDEGRAAALA
-506 ARYAGA
+506 TRYAPA

-518 LTYGADE
+518 LSYGPEE

-530 AKLRTLAV
+530 ARLRALALGD
-538 AEGEAARAVRL
+538 GEMRHDRGVRL
-549 YRLNGDG
+549 YRMASDG
-556 PDTLRL
+556 ADTLRL
-562 KVYII
+562 KVYILQ
-567 GGALALSDAVPALEH
+567 GKLALSDAVPALEN
-582 FGFRVAAEVPTFL
+582 FGFRVAAEIPTFL
-595 TDPSLGSIHDFILTV
+595 TDPELGSIHDFLLTV
-610 PPARE
+610 PAGLD
-615 ASTLLDRAAL
+615 AGALLERAAL
-625 IEDALAEVLNAVA
+625 IEAALADVLNAAA
-638 EDDPFNRLIPA
+638 EDDSFNRLTA
-649 AGLAPRSANWMR
+649 ATGLAPREANWMR

-680 DALVAAPQVTRA
+680 DALVAAPHVTRA
-692 MIDLFTARHDPAFE
+692 MVALFAARHDPAFSGE
-706 GDRDEAIAAAQS
+706 RDEAIAAAQA

-764 DSHRVPGLPQPL
+764 DSSLVPGLPKPL

-861 YEIFIRTLLSI
+861 YEIFIRTLLSV
-872 TDNIVGGRV
+872 TDNIVEGRV
-881 VHPEAVQV
+881 VHPDAVQV
-889 WDGEDPYFVVA
+889 LDGEDPYFVVA
-900 ADKGTATYSDIA
+900 ADKGTATFSDIA
-912 NGIAQAHDFW
+912 NGIAQGRDFW

-953 HFREMGIDVQTQS
+953 HFREMGIDVQS
-966 ITVAGCGD
+966 DSVTVAGCGD

-1004 PAPDPLASWKERKRM
+1004 PAPDPLTSWKERARM
-1019 FELPRSSWED
+1019 FALPRSSWED
-1029 YDASL
+1029 YDAKL

-1040 VFARSAK
+1040 VFPRSAK
-1047 TIKLPKQAREVLGI
+1047 SIKLSKQAREALGI
-1061 DAKVIEPE
+1061 EAKEIEPE
-1069 TLISAILRAPVDLM
+1069 ALISAILRAPVDLL
-1083 WFGGIGTYVKAPQE
+1083 WFGGIGTYIKAPHE
-1097 NNIQVGDPAN
+1097 SHIQVGDPAN
-1107 DGLRVDATEVRARV
+1107 DGLRIDADEVQARV
-1121 IGEGANLGVTQA
+1121 IGEGANLGTTQA

-1138 SLAGAKGF
+1138 SLA

-1174 AAATASGKLAPK
+1174 AAATASGKLSEK

-1201 LVLEDNRLQAL
+1201 IVLEDNRLQAL
-1212 ALSVAESVGAAA
+1212 ALSVAESGGAGASS
-1224 TPAYIR
+1224 AYVR

-1249 DGETLSRRAADGQGL
+1249 DGETFLRRAADGQGL

-1274 SAKLALQSA
+1274 SAKLALQDA
-1283 IEASGLPDDP
+1283 IEASALPDDP
-1293 VLEPVLL
+1293 MLEPLL
-1300 ARFPSAMR
+1300 IARFPTAMR
-1308 KPYAA
+1308 KAYAA
-1313 AIRGHRLR
+1313 EIRGHRLR
-1321 SEMIATSLSNRM
+1321 REMIATSLSNRI
-1333 VNRLGMVHPFELAEE
+1333 VNRMGMVHPFELAEE
-1348 EGVGLADVAAAFVVA
+1348 EGVGLAEVAAAFVVA

-1370 PLWRELDTADIPEAA
+1370 ALWRELDEAAIPEAA

-1408 SGKVAAG
+1408 AGKIAAG
-1415 AMITELQE
+1415 AMIDALAGSVTVLT
-1423 GVAALVAG
+1423 AA
-1431 RDELLTDEPRAR
+1431 REELLTAEPRAR
-1443 SRALRDSFV
+1443 STELQQGFV
-1452 AVGAT
+1452 ATGAPA
-1457 EALAA
+1457 ALAG

-1472 AVGLAQGALA
+1472 AVGLAQTALD
-1482 TGIETKLLTHAFT
+1482 TGIDAKLLTHAFT
-1495 DIGTLLGL
+1495 DVGTRLGL
-1503 DWAQGTAAYM
+1503 DWAQGIAAHM

-1539 RRLMRRKAGAEDPRG
+1539 RRLMRRKGGKDDPAGAVGE
-1554 AVAAWAERNAQGV
+1554 WAERNRQAV